1 MVGAAY
7 LQKVYEVTQH
17 QSVELWQKMHHSHG
31 SVRVLVVT
39 DTLFVELLGDHR
51 LLQLP
56 IPQLEE
62 RGWAESRVHE
72 NSSGYFPTTFRYKFG
87 RETECLRIR
96 RTEEGFCSCP
106 ISP

>member
-7 LQKVYEVTQH
+7 LQEVYEVTQH

-62 RGWAESRVHE
+62 RGWAESRRHE
-72 NSSGYFPTTFRYKFG
+72 NSSGYLPTTFRDQLG
-87 RETECLRIR
+87 RD
-96 RTEEGFCSCP
+96 
-106 ISP
+106 